1 MVKVHK
7 FLYSIRILYSMRIT
21 EINELKK
28 TLEIT
33 TYDALISR
41 CWTSRLNK
49 LTQANVPESLN
60 DKTRIQ
66 TRS

>member
-7 FLYSIRILYSMRIT
+7 FLYSIRIFYSMRIT
-21 EINELKK
+21 EIYELKK
-28 TLEIT
+28 TLEVT

-41 CWTSRLNK
+41 CWSRLNK

-60 DKTRIQ
+60 DKPRIQ